1 MKRRGLLILV
11 EGLTDSDF
19 FEALINK
26 PEIKSIL
33 ESKYEFSRV
42 IRYKDAEKSWDKE
55 KMADFLRNAKSSGY
69 NYILVSDINDAPC
82 ITRKKEV
89 LLDTYKDLDREK
101 IIIVVKEIESW
112 FLAGVG
118 EDVANK
124 YKIDI
129 PHSTEGVTKEDFI
142 DKTKGHSLREIE
154 FRQEIL
160 ENFCLDAAQ
169 ERNKSFAYLLRKLKE
184 DP

>member
-1 MKRRGLLILV
+1 MKRRGLFILV

-19 FEALINK
+19 FEALLNK

-42 IRYKDAEKSWDKE
+42 IRYKDAEKSWDKG
-55 KMADFLRNAKSSGY
+55 KMRDFLYKTKSAGY
-69 NYILVSDINDAPC
+69 DYIFFADINDAPC

-89 LLDTYKDLDREK
+89 LLDTYNDLDREK

-112 FLAGVG
+112 FLAGME
-118 EDVANK
+118 EDLANK

-129 PHSTEGVTKEDFI
+129 PHSTENITKEDFI
-142 DKTKGHSLREIE
+142 DKTKGRSLREIE

-160 ENFCLDAAQ
+160 ENFCLDAARV
-169 ERNKSFAYLLRKLKE
+169 RNKSFAYFLRKLKE